1 MVYCAI
7 DDIKKIINAVLL
19 QLSDDTDSAIVS
31 AEMLDVA
38 VAGGDLTGYTEAE
51 QAAVAV
57 VMANIVEAIDNA
69 DSMIDGYAASRYLT
83 PFNPVPRLIHV
94 ISIDIAI
101 YNLYSRR
108 ENVPEIRE
116 KRYKDA
122 VRLLDRLA
130 DGKLTIGEVDK
141 PVVESSGV
149 IKSVTRPKLF
159 GRDTLDNY

>member
-1 MVYCAI
+1 MAYCTI
-7 DDIKKIINAVLL
+7 TDIR
-19 QLSDDTDSAIVS
+19 AIVNEDVLIQLTVDTS
-31 AEMLDVA
+31 AAITWAMVVLA
-38 VAGGDLTGYTEAE
+38 VAGGALGDLEEDEAAAATEA
-51 QAAVAV
+51 AASLRD
-57 VMANIVEAIDNA
+57 AIDNA

-83 PFNPVPRLIHV
+83 PFNPVPRLIHI

-122 VRLLDRLA
+122 VKLLDRLA

-149 IKSVTRPKLF
+149 IKSITRPKLF
-159 GRDTLDNY
+159 GQDTLDNY

>member
-1 MVYCAI
+1 MAYCTI
-7 DDIKKIINAVLL
+7 TDIR
-19 QLSDDTDSAIVS
+19 AIVNEDVLIQLTVDTS
-31 AEMLDVA
+31 AAITWAMVVLA
-38 VAGGDLTGYTEAE
+38 VAGGALGDLEEEEAAAATEA
-51 QAAVAV
+51 AASLRD
-57 VMANIVEAIDNA
+57 AIDNA

-83 PFNPVPRLIHV
+83 PFNPVPRLIHI

-122 VRLLDRLA
+122 VKLLDRLA

-141 PVVESSGV
+141 PVVDSSAV
-149 IKSVTRPKLF
+149 IKSITRPKLF
-159 GRDTLDNY
+159 GKDTLDNY